1 MIRSLLG
8 LFALLLM
15 AVSPAHGFEADFVI
29 ASDPVLSNPHDIEL
43 SSDGKLLYVSD
54 LGNDR
59 VAVLD
64 SDTLKLVGSF
74 GEADDL
80 AAPHDVDLGPGGKL
94 YVADT
99 GNDRIV
105 IYEIDGASGKRI
117 GDITGSI
124 AAPEGV
130 LAHTD
135 GRIYATGAGSGNIVA
150 FADGKPVHEEGGL
163 WHPHDVIATADGQ
176 LWVADSSNDRMIL
189 MSPKLERLKVLEGNA
204 YKFSGPRYQDM
215 TADGNLVVADKNSH
229 TVKVISPTGEM
240 IKVLG
245 TGKAGKGPD
254 IFTTPEGVVIRDQNL
269 WISDSGNNRIVR
281 YRIQ

>member
-1 MIRSLLG
+1 MRSLLC
-8 LFALLLM
+8 LLAALLI
-15 AVSPAHGFEADFVI
+15 AVTSAQAFEAEFVA

-105 IYEIDGASGKRI
+105 VYEIDGAGGKRV
-117 GDITGSI
+117 GELTGSI

-135 GRIYATGAGSGNIVA
+135 GRVYATGAGSGNIVA
-150 FADGKPVHEEGGL
+150 FADGKVVHEEGGL
-163 WHPHDVIATADGQ
+163 WHPHDVIATAQGQ
-176 LWVADSSNDRMIL
+176 LWVADSSNDRMIQ
-189 MSPKLERLKVLEGNA
+189 MSPKLERLKVLEGDA
-204 YKFSGPRYQDM
+204 YNFSGPRYQDM

-229 TVKVISPTGEM
+229 TVNTKV
-240 IKVLG
+240 
-245 TGKAGKGPD
+245 
-254 IFTTPEGVVIRDQNL
+254 R
-269 WISDSGNNRIVR
+269 
-281 YRIQ
+281 

>member
-1 MIRSLLG
+1 MIRSLLS

-15 AVSPAHGFEADFVI
+15 AMSAAHGFEAEFVA

-43 SSDGKLLYVSD
+43 SNDGKLLYVSD

-59 VAVLD
+59 VAVL
-64 SDTLKLVGSF
+64 SADTLKLVGSF
-74 GEADDL
+74 GEGDDL

-105 IYEIDGASGKRI
+105 IYEIDGASGKKT
-117 GDITGSI
+117 GELTGSI
-124 AAPEGV
+124 TAPEGV

-135 GRIYATGAGSGNIVA
+135 GRVYATGAGSGNIVA
-150 FADGKPVHEEGGL
+150 FAEGKIVHEEIGL
-163 WHPHDVIATADGQ
+163 WHPHDVVAAADGQ
-176 LWVADSSNDRMIL
+176 LWVADSSNDQMIL
-189 MSPKLERLKVLEGNA
+189 MSPKLERLKVLQGDA
-204 YKFSGPRYQDM
+204 YDFDGPRYQDM

-229 TVKVISPTGEM
+229 TVKVISRSGEM

-254 IFTTPEGVVIRDQNL
+254 VFKTPEGVVIRGKDL
-269 WISDSGNNRIVR
+269 WISDSGNNRVVR

>member
-1 MIRSLLG
+1 MRTLLSLLA
-8 LFALLLM
+8 FLLM
-15 AVSPAHGFEADFVI
+15 AATSAHGFEAEFVA
-29 ASDPVLSNPHDIEL
+29 ASDENLSNPHDIEL

-64 SDTLKLVGSF
+64 ADTLKLVGSF
-74 GEADDL
+74 GESDDL

-117 GDITGSI
+117 SELSGSI
-124 AAPEGV
+124 AGPEGV

-135 GRIYATGAGSGNIVA
+135 GRVYATGAGSGNIVV
-150 FADGKPVHEEGGL
+150 FDNGKVVHQEGGL

-176 LWVADSSNDRMIL
+176 FWVADSSNDRMIL
-189 MSPKLERLKVLEGNA
+189 MSPKLERLKVLEGEA
-204 YKFSGPRYQDM
+204 YNFSGPRYQDM

-229 TVKVISPTGEM
+229 TVKVISPSGEM

-245 TGKAGKGPD
+245 TGKAGKGPNV
-254 IFTTPEGVVIRDQNL
+254 FTTPEGVVIRDKDL
-269 WISDSGNNRIVR
+269 WISDSGNNRVVR